1 MNLWIDLR
9 IDNPHEGLQQS
20 TMYCEKPDPNKER
33 GMPKK
38 EKFLKQKTPT
48 ANAMRVSK
56 G

>member
-33 GMPKK
+33 GMHKK

-48 ANAMRVSK
+48 ANAMRVS
-56 G
+56 

>member
-38 EKFLKQKTPT
+38 EKF
-48 ANAMRVSK
+48 
-56 G
+56 